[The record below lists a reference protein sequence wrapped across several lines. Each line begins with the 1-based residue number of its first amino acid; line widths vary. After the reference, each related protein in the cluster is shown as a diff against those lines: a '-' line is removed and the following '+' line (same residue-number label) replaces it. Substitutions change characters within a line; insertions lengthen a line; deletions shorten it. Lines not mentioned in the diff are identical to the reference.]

1 MRGLFLSE
9 GRGGGE
15 TGKGEKA
22 KGREVEMTWRKG
34 FGPPKNFGVAPLTPA
49 ASWYGEGNGRE
60 GRGTER
66 ENRGR
71 KQENGK
77 EGKLEQG
84 RRLAQAGPVQL
95 MQLQKWKLPT
105 ADG

>member
-1 MRGLFLSE
+1 LRGLFLSE

-22 KGREVEMTWRKG
+22 KGREVEMAWRDG

-60 GRGTER
+60 GER
-66 ENRGR
+66 NRKGEEGQKAGKWEGR
-71 KQENGK
+71 KVGT
-77 EGKLEQG
+77 GPLIGSG
-84 RRLAQAGPVQL
+84 RPV
-95 MQLQKWKLPT
+95 
-105 ADG
+105 

>member
-22 KGREVEMTWRKG
+22 KGREVEMAWRDG
-34 FGPPKNFGVAPLTPA
+34 FGPPKNFGVAPLTPV

-60 GRGTER
+60 GEEQKGRRGAESR
-66 ENRGR
+66 KMGR
-71 KQENGK
+71 KESWNRAVDW
-77 EGKLEQG
+77 L
-84 RRLAQAGPVQL
+84 RPALVSYNSMRYRH
-95 MQLQKWKLPT
+95 
-105 ADG
+105 